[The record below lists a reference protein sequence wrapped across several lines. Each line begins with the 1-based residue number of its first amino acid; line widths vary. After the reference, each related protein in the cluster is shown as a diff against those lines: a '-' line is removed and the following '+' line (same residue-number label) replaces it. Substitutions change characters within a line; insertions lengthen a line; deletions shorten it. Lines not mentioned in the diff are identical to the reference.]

1 MIRFITKKI
10 YAVTNFA
17 AGSKSWGV
25 TIDDETGQ
33 SLMRRALRIW
43 VGASQ
48 YEVPVGVATVGDPHL
63 LAIQDVAVALLFRF
77 GLNGSDVRPSAR
89 FGYAIS
95 LKKKQN
101 CHWFV
106 CIIYK
111 QLTW

>member
-1 MIRFITKKI
+1 
-10 YAVTNFA
+10 
-17 AGSKSWGV
+17 
-25 TIDDETGQ
+25 
-33 SLMRRALRIW
+33 MRRALRIW

-95 LKKKQN
+95 THKGLLN
-101 CHWFV
+101 HPTEVFLLLFIV
-106 CIIYK
+106 TREDDGG
-111 QLTW
+111 LPETVGFHSSSDATAAV